1 MQILSTSPET
11 NHVNPA
17 PTPASVESPTALV
30 ARGLTRHFGD
40 FVAVDNLHL
49 AVRRGSF
56 FGFLGPNGA
65 GKSTTIKMLTGL
77 LAPTSGEIEILG
89 HSLSGEPIAVKRLI
103 GVVPEDLNLFDRL
116 TGAEFLTFV
125 GRMYELDRRTVAAR
139 TAELLRLMELEDK
152 PRALLVEY
160 SHGMRK
166 KISLAAALIHNPRL
180 LFLDEPFEGVDAVA
194 ARTIKNLLE
203 RMRERGVTI
212 FLTSHIL
219 EIVERLCTDIAIINR
234 GRIVASAPLED
245 MRKLAG
251 TSLEDY
257 FVRLVGSERKVAET
271 LSWIG

>member
-1 MQILSTSPET
+1 MINPSEVISPSPSEPALTPEPVALSI
-11 NHVNPA
+11 
-17 PTPASVESPTALV
+17 
-30 ARGLTRHFGD
+30 RQLTRRFGD
-40 FVAVDNLHL
+40 FVAVNQLNLD
-49 AVRRGSF
+49 VRRGSF

-77 LAPTSGEIEILG
+77 LAPTEGNIKLLG
-89 HSLSGEPIAVKRLI
+89 HDLISDPISVKRLI

-116 TGAEFLTFV
+116 TGAEYLTFV
-125 GRMYELDRRTVAAR
+125 GRMHELERHVVAER
-139 TAELLRLMELEDK
+139 TAELLHVMELEDK
-152 PRALLVEY
+152 PKSLLVEY

-166 KISLAAALIHNPRL
+166 KISLAAALLHNPQM

-219 EIVERLCTDIAIINR
+219 EIVERLCTDIAIINH
-234 GRIVASAPLED
+234 GRIVATGRMDEL
-245 MRKLAG
+245 RNQAG
-251 TSLEDY
+251 TNLEDY
-257 FVRLVGSERKVAET
+257 FVNLVGGERRMTDT

>member
-1 MQILSTSPET
+1 MISPFA
-11 NHVNPA
+11 A
-17 PTPASVESPTALV
+17 PPSNQPEEALQRTALLV
-30 ARGLTRHFGD
+30 QNLSRKFGD
-40 FVAVDNLHL
+40 FTAVNHISFAVA
-49 AVRRGSF
+49 RGSF

-77 LAPTSGEIEILG
+77 LAPTTGQIEILG
-89 HSLSGEPIAVKRLI
+89 NDLAHDPITVKRLI

-116 TGAEFLTFV
+116 TGAEYLTFV
-125 GRMYELDRRTVAAR
+125 GRMHELDRQVIADR
-139 TAELLRLMELEDK
+139 TAELLRIMELEDRPK
-152 PRALLVEY
+152 SLIVEY

-166 KISLAAALIHNPRL
+166 KISLAAALLHKPQV

-219 EIVERLCTDIAIINR
+219 EIVERLCTEIAIINH
-234 GRIVASAPLED
+234 GNIVAAG
-245 MRKLAG
+245 KLDELRTQAD
-251 TSLEDY
+251 TTLEDY
-257 FVRLVGSERKVAET
+257 FVNLVGNDRQLTDT